1 MFQRIFLAVA
11 LTGALPLAACER
23 QYIDPPARQTSVV
36 HLPPVAEAEPS
47 PPAPV
52 PMPAPSFPIPQ
63 QKPGAET
70 PGSEPGAAASGEE
83 ANTSDSTAAAN
94 GTAAPSNG
102 TSYPLPEST
111 PSVPPEAADQTANAV
126 PLIDRDDPKRL
137 VGLNEAQTIGLLGDP
152 FIAEER
158 PPARIWTF
166 SEGTCRLQVFFYPD
180 LSDQHFE
187 ALTVSFSGIDDTDM
201 ARRACFEALLEKHG
215 A

>member
-1 MFQRIFLAVA
+1 MFQRISLAVA
-11 LTGALPLAACER
+11 LTGALLLGACAK
-23 QYIDPPARQTSVV
+23 QYEDPPARQTSLI
-36 HLPPVAEAEPS
+36 HPPPVVVAEPS
-47 PPAPV
+47 PPEPV
-52 PMPAPSFPIPQ
+52 PMPAPAFPIPL
-63 QKPGAET
+63 QKPGSEVDLASTTTTTDMTATPTPET
-70 PGSEPGAAASGEE
+70 A
-83 ANTSDSTAAAN
+83 
-94 GTAAPSNG
+94 
-102 TSYPLPEST
+102 T
-111 PSVPPEAADQTANAV
+111 PSGTPDATPDGGTTVAPEAADQTSSATAA

-166 SEGTCRLQVFFYPD
+166 SEAGCRLQVFFYPD

-187 ALTVSFSGIDDTDM
+187 ALTVAFSGIDDTDM

>member
-1 MFQRIFLAVA
+1 MFQRISMAAA
-11 LTGALPLAACER
+11 LLGALLLGACARE
-23 QYIDPPARQTSVV
+23 YDDPPARQTSLI
-36 HLPPVAEAEPS
+36 HPPPVEEAAPS

-52 PMPAPSFPIPQ
+52 PMPAPAFPIPQ
-63 QKPGAET
+63 QKPGSEVNVSTDTTGTPAGTPDAMPDGSSGVAPET
-70 PGSEPGAAASGEE
+70 AS
-83 ANTSDSTAAAN
+83 A
-94 GTAAPSNG
+94 
-102 TSYPLPEST
+102 T
-111 PSVPPEAADQTANAV
+111 PA
-126 PLIDRDDPKRL
+126 IDRDDPKRL

-166 SEGTCRLQVFFYPD
+166 SEGGCRLQVFFYPD

-187 ALTVSFSGIDDTDM
+187 ALTVSFSGIDDTDA

>member
-1 MFQRIFLAVA
+1 MFQRISTAAA
-11 LTGALPLAACER
+11 LLGALLLGACAKE
-23 QYIDPPARQTSVV
+23 YTDPPARQTSLI
-36 HLPPVAEAEPS
+36 HPPPVAEAEPS

-52 PMPAPSFPIPQ
+52 PMPAPAFPIPQ
-63 QKPGAET
+63 QKPGAEANMAEATET
-70 PGSEPGAAASGEE
+70 PAGTPYATPDGTPATAPETAS
-83 ANTSDSTAAAN
+83 
-94 GTAAPSNG
+94 AAP
-102 TSYPLPEST
+102 T
-111 PSVPPEAADQTANAV
+111 
-126 PLIDRDDPKRL
+126 IDRDDPKRL

-166 SEGTCRLQVFFYPD
+166 SEGSCRLQVFFYPD

-187 ALTVSFSGIDDTDM
+187 ALTVSFSGIEDSDA

>member
-1 MFQRIFLAVA
+1 MFQRISIAAA
-11 LTGALPLAACER
+11 LLGALLLGACARE
-23 QYIDPPARQTSVV
+23 YSDPPARQTSLV
-36 HLPPVAEAEPS
+36 HPPPVVEAEPS
-47 PPAPV
+47 PPEPV
-52 PMPAPSFPIPQ
+52 PMPAPAFPIPQ

-70 PGSEPGAAASGEE
+70 
-83 ANTSDSTAAAN
+83 NVTADALGTPA
-94 GTAAPSNG
+94 GTADAMPDGTPAVAPE
-102 TSYPLPEST
+102 TA
-111 PSVPPEAADQTANAV
+111 SVPPAA
-126 PLIDRDDPKRL
+126 DRDDPKRL

-166 SEGTCRLQVFFYPD
+166 SEGSCRLQVFFYPD

-187 ALTVSFSGIDDTDM
+187 ALTVSFTGIEDSDA

>member
-1 MFQRIFLAVA
+1 MFQRISTAAA
-11 LTGALPLAACER
+11 LLGALLLGACARE
-23 QYIDPPARQTSVV
+23 YNDPPARQTSLI
-36 HLPPVAEAEPS
+36 HPPPAVEAEPS

-52 PMPAPSFPIPQ
+52 PMPAPAFPIPQ
-63 QKPGAET
+63 QKPGAEANMAATET
-70 PGSEPGAAASGEE
+70 PAGTPDATPDGTPATAPDGTPAAAPET
-83 ANTSDSTAAAN
+83 ASTAPA
-94 GTAAPSNG
+94 
-102 TSYPLPEST
+102 
-111 PSVPPEAADQTANAV
+111 
-126 PLIDRDDPKRL
+126 IDRNDPKRL

-166 SEGTCRLQVFFYPD
+166 SEGSCRLQVFFYPD

-187 ALTVSFSGIDDTDM
+187 ALTVSFTGIEDSDT

>member
-1 MFQRIFLAVA
+1 MFQRISTAAA
-11 LTGALPLAACER
+11 LLGALLLGACARE
-23 QYIDPPARQTSVV
+23 YSDPPARQTSLI
-36 HLPPVAEAEPS
+36 HPPPAVEAEPS

-52 PMPAPSFPIPQ
+52 PMPAPAFPIPQ
-63 QKPGAET
+63 QKPGAEANMAAVTET
-70 PGSEPGAAASGEE
+70 PAGTPYATPDGTPAAAPEGTTAPAPDGTPGAAPE
-83 ANTSDSTAAAN
+83 TA
-94 GTAAPSNG
+94 
-102 TSYPLPEST
+102 
-111 PSVPPEAADQTANAV
+111 SVPPAV
-126 PLIDRDDPKRL
+126 DRDDPKRL

-166 SEGTCRLQVFFYPD
+166 SEGSCRLQVFFYPD

-187 ALTVSFSGIDDTDM
+187 ALTVSFSGIDDSDT

>member
-11 LTGALPLAACER
+11 LTGALLLAACER

-36 HLPPVAEAEPS
+36 HPPPVVEAEPS

-52 PMPAPSFPIPQ
+52 PMPAPAFPIPQ
-63 QKPGAET
+63 QKPG
-70 PGSEPGAAASGEE
+70 SEMEAGPWASATSPHGE
-83 ANTSDSTAAAN
+83 AAAN
-94 GTAAPSNG
+94 GTAASPNG
-102 TSYPLPEST
+102 TSYPLPEGA
-111 PSVPPEAADQTANAV
+111 PSVTPETADQTANAV

-187 ALTVSFSGIDDTDM
+187 ALTVAFSGIDDTDM